1 MSPKYG
7 CECSQGRD
15 SDELFWISDNV
26 LRFTVVYLHQE
37 LYFNNAVDEG
47 GVLVGQEGKGG

>member
-7 CECSQGRD
+7 CKCSQGRD
-15 SDELFWISDNV
+15 SDELLWISDNE
-26 LRFTVVYLHQE
+26 LRFTVVCLHQE

-47 GVLVGQEGKGG
+47 RVLVGQEGKGG